1 MYFCTKKEASKLSTC
16 CMQAGE
22 KEEVGGLEGDDTS
35 ANSRELGDDPQFAKQ
50 KLRGLERRLAASQ
63 SALHDIRLR
72 ELDTRQEFV
81 KTNSWRELD
90 THVSSHER
98 ELAYPL
104 HPHDA
109 RSGGRGAE
117 EFPGR
122 ELEVGAGRE
131 IDPQRSGA
139 AAEVE
144 FAPKQQQRPPPRTFS
159 SPEKKRENKAGGGAA
174 GDDAR
179 RAAEGGERH
188 ELGETR
194 VRELE
199 ESLELSS
206 SNDEST
212 QNSSSRSWAFPTYD
226 APGSPS
232 FSDTLSLSASQGGAG
247 PLPAATNKKALQ
259 MQADKARYSEHAD
272 LRYTAG
278 SRPRSSTTSEELD
291 SILFAVY
298 LRSARLS
305 T

>member
-1 MYFCTKKEASKLSTC
+1 
-16 CMQAGE
+16 
-22 KEEVGGLEGDDTS
+22 
-35 ANSRELGDDPQFAKQ
+35 
-50 KLRGLERRLAASQ
+50 
-63 SALHDIRLR
+63 
-72 ELDTRQEFV
+72 
-81 KTNSWRELD
+81 
-90 THVSSHER
+90 VSSRER

-109 RSGGRGAE
+109 RGGGRGAD
-117 EFPGR
+117 EFPRREVEVAAPRSFLGANSLDAGR
-122 ELEVGAGRE
+122 ELE
-131 IDPQRSGA
+131 QRSGA

-144 FAPKQQQRPPPRTFS
+144 SAPKQQQRPPPRTFS
-159 SPEKKRENKAGGGAA
+159 SPEKTREKRAGGGAA

-179 RAAEGGERH
+179 RAAEGGERR

-206 SNDEST
+206 SNDSST

-232 FSDTLSLSASQGGAG
+232 FSDTLSLSASLGGAG
-247 PLPAATNKKALQ
+247 APLPAATNKKALQ
-259 MQADKARYSEHAD
+259 VQADKARYSESAD

-291 SILFAVY
+291 SILF
-298 LRSARLS
+298 
-305 T
+305 